1 MSALRALCALCVIG
15 AARPLQSQIAAVAA
29 DSARIDS
36 TDPRAA
42 QPERP
47 TVATHAYTVSPGFA
61 ELEAGIQVMRPAG
74 ANALAVPLVL
84 KLGITPSTQF
94 DLVGGYERYSAA
106 GVTTS
111 GQSDFAL
118 ALKQRIL
125 RKAPLL
131 EDVSV
136 QASVKFPSGARGV
149 TTSTNDYSILLIS
162 SRMLGSVE
170 LDLNAGYTRRS
181 GDGSVAPIN
190 STVLTASLGG
200 AIAGPLGGT
209 VELFG
214 YPATSGASGSPTS
227 LGSVV
232 ALTYALQKWLVLD
245 AGAIVNV
252 RNLGA
257 NALVAGFTYNMGR
270 VPGFPAKSGTR

>member
-1 MSALRALCALCVIG
+1 
-15 AARPLQSQIAAVAA
+15 
-29 DSARIDS
+29 
-36 TDPRAA
+36 
-42 QPERP
+42 
-47 TVATHAYTVSPGFA
+47 
-61 ELEAGIQVMRPAG
+61 
-74 ANALAVPLVL
+74 
-84 KLGITPSTQF
+84 
-94 DLVGGYERYSAA
+94 
-106 GVTTS
+106 
-111 GQSDFAL
+111 
-118 ALKQRIL
+118 
-125 RKAPLL
+125 
-131 EDVSV
+131 
-136 QASVKFPSGARGV
+136 
-149 TTSTNDYSILLIS
+149 LIS